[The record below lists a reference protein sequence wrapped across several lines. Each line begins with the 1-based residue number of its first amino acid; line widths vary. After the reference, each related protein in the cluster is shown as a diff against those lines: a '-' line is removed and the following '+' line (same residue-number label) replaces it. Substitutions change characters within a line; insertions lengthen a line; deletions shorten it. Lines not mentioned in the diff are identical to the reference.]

1 MELQNL
7 SHEVIIEYDFVQT
20 FLSLFKMKIT
30 ANVTKGL
37 HQDRGLSYLHLPIF
51 FLYMHS
57 PVLLQNKKFLCRPS
71 QTGYEHERNMH
82 TSDVTHT
89 RKSLHGIDP
98 CMLKLFEFVNFS
110 LSFLSCAWLVLLCI
124 TSCEGHKL

>member
-7 SHEVIIEYDFVQT
+7 SHEVIIEYNFVQM

-37 HQDRGLSYLHLPIF
+37 HQDHGLSYLHLPIF
-51 FLYMHS
+51 FLYIHS
-57 PVLLQNKKFLCRPS
+57 SCSAAKQKVLCRPS

-82 TSDVTHT
+82 TSDVMHT
-89 RKSLHGIDP
+89 RKSMHGIDS

-110 LSFLSCAWLVLLCI
+110 VSFLSYAWLIL
-124 TSCEGHKL
+124 